1 MTAPAVAARGNRV
14 KPRPARVVGL
24 DTRGGRAIAP
34 PARIEMVD
42 SDYEELLMSGRAKF
56 WWVVA
61 VIFTFVNLFG
71 AVYAAIMREMIHM
84 CIHLAMLVLVAV
96 IVWARAPKR
105 VATY

>member
-1 MTAPAVAARGNRV
+1 MHLIET
-14 KPRPARVVGL
+14 
-24 DTRGGRAIAP
+24 TGG
-34 PARIEMVD
+34 
-42 SDYEELLMSGRAKF
+42 DYGEPLMSGRAKF

-61 VIFTFVNLFG
+61 VLFTFANLSG

-84 CIHLAMLVLVAV
+84 CIHLALVALVAV